1 MAGDKPNPTQR
12 PAPARGPGGGA
23 LQQRKRPARTAS
35 GGRRPAAQ
43 PGILRFYAEETPGL
57 KIGPTTVP
65 RPRRFYFYCSL
76 LQPWPYHSHWRDASM
91 AWRWWRCQRHA
102 VAATVAA
109 CASRHARAGSGDVR
123 HVRRLRRAP
132 PHLRQAHGRARRGRR
147 RPDHARDAGRRR
159 LERLRFFV
167 SYRACRISAPTRRI
181 FVKETRPRSA

>member
-76 LQPWPYHSHWRDASM
+76 LQP
-91 AWRWWRCQRHA
+91 
-102 VAATVAA
+102 
-109 CASRHARAGSGDVR
+109 
-123 HVRRLRRAP
+123 
-132 PHLRQAHGRARRGRR
+132 
-147 RPDHARDAGRRR
+147 
-159 LERLRFFV
+159 
-167 SYRACRISAPTRRI
+167 
-181 FVKETRPRSA
+181 

>member
-65 RPRRFYFYCSL
+65 RPRRSYRNFIHGRIDGVEVVEI
-76 LQPWPYHSHWRDASM
+76 PP
-91 AWRWWRCQRHA
+91 
-102 VAATVAA
+102 
-109 CASRHARAGSGDVR
+109 AR
-123 HVRRLRRAP
+123 RR
-132 PHLRQAHGRARRGRR
+132 RARRRM
-147 RPDHARDAGRRR
+147 R
-159 LERLRFFV
+159 LTPR
-167 SYRACRISAPTRRI
+167 TRRCSSC
-181 FVKETRPRSA
+181 P

>member
-57 KIGPTTVP
+57 KIGPTTVT
-65 RPRRFYFYCSL
+65 RPRRFHRSL
-76 LQPWPYHSHWRDASM
+76 FI
-91 AWRWWRCQRHA
+91 
-102 VAATVAA
+102 AAA
-109 CASRHARAGSGDVR
+109 ASRRWRRDRIYARAAAGERPYTRTPRHTHSRQQPTGPRYVR
-123 HVRRLRRAP
+123 DVRRLRGAP
-132 PHLRQAHGRARRGRR
+132 PHLRQAYGRARRGRR
-147 RPDHARDAGRRR
+147 GPDHARDAGRRR

-167 SYRACRISAPTRRI
+167 SYRVCRTFAPTRRS
-181 FVKETRPRSA
+181 VRVETRPRSA